1 MDEYIKGIFKRS
13 IFKSDKGY
21 VIGLFYVRETNIK
34 EIEPYI
40 NKTITITGYFAT
52 IEEND
57 NYIIKG
63 EIVEHPKYGFQFN
76 VLESEKLK
84 PDDIDGVIEFLSS
97 DLFKGVGESLA
108 KKIVDTLG
116 KDALNLIL
124 EDKNN
129 LYKVKKISDK
139 KVDLIYNTLINYESS
154 HNIIVNLTELGFS
167 MKDALLIFN
176 TYKSNTNNVIEN
188 NIYKL
193 LDDIPEI
200 SFNKIDTIYKNNN
213 TDLYNINRIE
223 ACILHIMNDLTF
235 KTGDT
240 YLTYSEIYNAVS
252 LYLNDS
258 VDSNIFDE
266 AMYELEGFLKVKIDD
281 DKYYL
286 MDDYE
291 AEDYIASKINYLIN
305 KEPMKVNN
313 IDSIISELEQ
323 ENDILYN
330 DDQRL
335 AIKKSIEDN
344 ILIITGGPGTGKTTI
359 IKAITQLYKKVNKL
373 NDKDFISNIAL
384 LAPTGR
390 ASKRM
395 SSSTLLPATT
405 IHRFLKWNKES
416 NEFNVN
422 EYNPDFSNLIIV
434 DEVSMI
440 DNRLMSNLLKGLTN
454 NIKLIL
460 VGDYNQLPSVGNG
473 NILKDLIDSDLI
485 DTINLNLLYRQSEDS
500 YIPVLA
506 NEIKNDTLD
515 ESFISERDDYKF
527 LTCSNSSIVPSLV
540 NIVKTVIKLGYDYKR
555 VQLMA
560 PMYAGVNGIDNLNKV
575 LQDVFN
581 PRSYTK
587 AEVKYLDCVYR
598 EGDKVIQL
606 ENDPDN
612 NVYNGDIGVII
623 SINHKKSTN
632 EIVIDYDSTIVS
644 YTQKDFK
651 KIKHGFII
659 SVHKSQGSEFELVI
673 MPISTSYRR
682 MLYKKLL
689 YTGVTRAKRKLIL
702 IGDAQAFYQ
711 GVRKNEERSR
721 KTTLLEKMNIYLNK
735 N

>member
-1 MDEYIKGIFKRS
+1 MNEYIKGIFKKS
-13 IFKSDKGY
+13 IFRSDKGY

-34 EIEPYI
+34 EIIPYI
-40 NKTITITGYFAT
+40 NKSITITGYFAN

-63 EIVEHPKYGFQFN
+63 EIVDHPKYGFQFN
-76 VLESEKLK
+76 VVESEKLK

-97 DLFKGVGESLA
+97 NLFKGVGESLA
-108 KKIVDTLG
+108 KKIVDALG

-139 KVDLIYNTLINYESS
+139 KVNLIYNTLINYESS
-154 HNIIVNLTELGFS
+154 HDIIVNLTSLGFS
-167 MKDALLIFN
+167 MRDALLIFN
-176 TYKSNTNNVIEN
+176 TYKNNTNNVVEN
-188 NIYKL
+188 NIYKI

-200 SFNKIDTIYKNNN
+200 SFNKVDTVYKNNN
-213 TDLYNINRIE
+213 NDLYNINRIE
-223 ACILHIMNDLTF
+223 ACILNAMSNLTF
-235 KTGDT
+235 STGDT
-240 YLTYSEIYNAVS
+240 YLTYSEIYNSVS
-252 LYLNDS
+252 LYLND
-258 VDSNIFDE
+258 NIDTNVFDE
-266 AMYELEGFLKVKIDD
+266 AIYELEGFLKIKIENDR
-281 DKYYL
+281 YYL
-286 MDDYE
+286 IDDYE
-291 AEDYIASKINYLIN
+291 SEEYIASKINYLIQ
-305 KEPMKVNN
+305 KEPKKIKDIDN
-313 IDSIISELEQ
+313 IIAELES
-323 ENDILYN
+323 EFDITYN
-330 DDQRL
+330 DDQKL
-335 AIKKSIEDN
+335 AIKKSIENN

-359 IKAITQLYKKVNKL
+359 IKAITQLYKKVNDL
-373 NDKDFISNIAL
+373 DNASLISKIAL

-395 SSSTLLPATT
+395 SSSTLLPSST

-440 DNRLMSNLLKGLTN
+440 DNRLMASLLKGLTD

-473 NILKDLIDSDLI
+473 NVLKDLIDSELI

-515 ESFISERDDYKF
+515 ESFVCEKEDYKF
-527 LTCSNSSIVPSLV
+527 LTCSNEAIIPSLI
-540 NIVKTVIKLGYDYKR
+540 NIVNTVIKLGYDYKR
-555 VQLMA
+555 VQIMA
-560 PMYAGVNGIDNLNKV
+560 PMYAGINGIDNLNKV
-575 LQDVFN
+575 LQEVFN
-581 PRSYTK
+581 PRTYK
-587 AEVKYLDCVYR
+587 KEEVKYLDYIYR
-598 EGDKVIQL
+598 VGDKVIQL

-612 NVYNGDIGVII
+612 NVYNGDIGIII
-623 SINHKKSTN
+623 SINHKKNTN

-659 SVHKSQGSEFELVI
+659 SVHKSQGSEFELVV

-689 YTGVTRAKRKLIL
+689 YTGITRAKRRLIL

-711 GVRKNEERSR
+711 GIRKQEERSR
-721 KTTLLEKMNIYLNK
+721 KTTLLEKLNSYLNK